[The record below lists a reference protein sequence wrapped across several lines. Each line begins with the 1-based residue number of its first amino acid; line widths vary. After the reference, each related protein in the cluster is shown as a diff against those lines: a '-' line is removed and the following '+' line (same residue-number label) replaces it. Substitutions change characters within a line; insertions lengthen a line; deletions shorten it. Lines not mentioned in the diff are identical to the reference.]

1 MRAQSA
7 DELLQIYELRDRLI
21 TAKALIAHLGARKET
36 RWHSFQENSD
46 HPEKK
51 EEYELY
57 VNSKMED
64 GRIRIIYRPLVGKDV
79 YYEHKD

>member
-1 MRAQSA
+1 M
-7 DELLQIYELRDRLI
+7 DDLLQIYELRERLV

-46 HPEKK
+46 YPEKK
-51 EEYELY
+51 AEYELFI
-57 VNSKMED
+57 NSKMED
-64 GRIRIIYRPLVGKDV
+64 GHVRIIHRPLAGKDV